1 VLAASSWAA
10 TEEPAPRSLPA
21 SDTSEVR
28 IELPA
33 GAPPDVA
40 VIFAEGGLQIDLP
53 RGAAVPFDLERAGA
67 GLLRGGQLTTISESR
82 VRLSLS
88 MVSGTLDEIRYE
100 AGAVVFKFARRH
112 AVVSTEDEAKA
123 YKLGVDDKIQ
133 VSVDGQPEMQ
143 RQLNV
148 GPNGTI
154 AAPLLGEIPA
164 AGLTVDQLA
173 SAITERL
180 ARDFLVDPR
189 VNVEVVEYKSQWVL
203 VTGSVH
209 TPGRVPLRGGTDL
222 KEAIS
227 AAGGLTPEAGEEI
240 AVSRKVAGSNEPTV
254 VRVVRSQFERGESNP
269 PLANGDIINVAKAE
283 YCYVQGEVRAN
294 VRIPIEKGLT
304 LLRAITLG
312 GGFTEWA
319 NTKNV
324 QILPQGSDRP
334 SKTYNVKDIQ
344 RLKIPDPELHAGDVI
359 IVKRRVL

>member
-1 VLAASSWAA
+1 
-10 TEEPAPRSLPA
+10 
-21 SDTSEVR
+21 
-28 IELPA
+28 
-33 GAPPDVA
+33 
-40 VIFAEGGLQIDLP
+40 
-53 RGAAVPFDLERAGA
+53 
-67 GLLRGGQLTTISESR
+67 
-82 VRLSLS
+82 
-88 MVSGTLDEIRYE
+88 
-100 AGAVVFKFARRH
+100 
-112 AVVSTEDEAKA
+112 
-123 YKLGVDDKIQ
+123 
-133 VSVDGQPEMQ
+133 MQ

-254 VRVVRSQFERGESNP
+254 VRVVRSQFESGESNP